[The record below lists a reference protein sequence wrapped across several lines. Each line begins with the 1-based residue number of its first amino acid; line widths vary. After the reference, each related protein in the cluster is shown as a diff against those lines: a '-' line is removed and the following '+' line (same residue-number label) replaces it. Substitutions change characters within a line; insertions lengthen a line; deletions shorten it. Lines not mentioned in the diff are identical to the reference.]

1 MFLTPDSTS
10 EAITGTTFDDVT
22 ERLERLLTL
31 FVLLVLGGV
40 FLAAFYRRRRA
51 LEFAIATAALYVG
64 GLRLLAEAIR
74 GEGGLFLIAIWSAA
88 ALIFLIAA
96 TRRMRRA
103 E

>member
-1 MFLTPDSTS
+1 MAWEL
-10 EAITGTTFDDVT
+10 V
-22 ERLERLLTL
+22 LL
-31 FVLLVLGGV
+31 FVG
-40 FLAAFYRRRRA
+40 AAFIGMCYRLRRP

-64 GLRLLAEAIR
+64 GLRLVGELFDGAGGEAT
-74 GEGGLFLIAIWSAA
+74 LFLIAIWSAA